1 MLGLSLTWEESV
13 IPTHSFLQQP
23 YMIYSIFIANIVMK
37 PHFVQIEVV
46 MRESRWFG
54 DGWRWRV
61 RCKILFL
68 SQVRKTQFKLT
79 LDTVMFVGGRG
90 VGGVGEEGGKT
101 PRRQGHP

>member
-1 MLGLSLTWEESV
+1 
-13 IPTHSFLQQP
+13 
-23 YMIYSIFIANIVMK
+23 MK

>member
-1 MLGLSLTWEESV
+1 
-13 IPTHSFLQQP
+13 
-23 YMIYSIFIANIVMK
+23 MK

-46 MRESRWFG
+46 MRELRWFG

-79 LDTVMFVGGRG
+79 RDTVMFVGGRG
-90 VGGVGEEGGKT
+90 GWVGWGRREERLLEGKGT
-101 PRRQGHP
+101 NDIWNVARPVMR